1 MNKLLGSLWA
11 KIIACVLVIASTV
24 GIVYGAG
31 AMFVFGAMS
40 SEDMGINGLQETM
53 RKNLAQNY
61 AAMMLYDAFGNL
73 EVDGIVADSG
83 KFAQLEN
90 GSLAYGVE
98 SDVFFLENGELVSI
112 NQTVYDSGDKI
123 DAENCDYAFSCMS
136 KGCSIDYSA
145 NRFYRMAF
153 EAPYVNCW
161 NTYRMLDAEAA
172 NTKNPAKGAR
182 CVEVPAHD
190 DMMEPILLEDDFSD
204 EGTENAMQDVNQL
217 VRYTVYMKYVPKAS
231 PGTFANGTKDWF
243 ENVNI
248 LAGEMQ
254 WCERNYTLIFALSVM
269 VFFLALIFLC
279 CSAGHRPDTDEIVV
293 RPIDRMPYAIYFGLV
308 CIWVGLGIAGGC
320 GCVAGVYA
328 NYFTMENG
336 ILLGILVVA
345 LTVLVAVAFVMSTA
359 VRIKTKNF
367 WRYTLLYYLA
377 KPFRKMWGGIKSF
390 AGVNRKLSITTAVVV
405 GVISLLEFFII
416 AATGYDPGAEVTFFF
431 LYKLVEIPLLF
442 WIVHQMEKIR
452 QGGRRVAAGDYS
464 EKISSEKMLPPFK
477 EHAENINNVSEGIS
491 KAVEEQMKSER
502 MKTELITNV
511 SHDIKTPLTSI
522 INYVDLIKKAG
533 VEDETVAEYL
543 DVLDRQSARLKKLIE
558 DLMEASKASTG
569 NLEVHME
576 PCDVGVMISQVIG
589 EYQEKLQAHG
599 VEVIVNSSDAPTN
612 IMADGRHLSR
622 VLDNIMSNI
631 NKYAMDNTRVYVDVE
646 VGLHQTKMTF
656 KNVSKYPLNISSDEL
671 MERFV
676 RGDSSRNTEGN
687 GLGLSIAQSLTELM
701 GGSLDLDIDGDLFKV
716 TVTVNR

>member
-1 MNKLLGSLWA
+1 MNKFIGSLWA
-11 KIIACVLVIASTV
+11 KILACVLVIASTLGIIYGV
-24 GIVYGAG
+24 GFMIA
-31 AMFVFGAMS
+31 FGAMNS
-40 SEDMGINGLQETM
+40 SEQGLADLKSEM
-53 RKNLAQNY
+53 RRNLAQNY
-61 AAMMLYDAFGNL
+61 AAMMLNNAFTNL
-73 EVDGIVADSG
+73 EEDGTVADMEPFDQLNESSLIYTVVED
-83 KFAQLEN
+83 KFYLE
-90 GSLAYGVE
+90 
-98 SDVFFLENGELVSI
+98 DGELTST
-112 NQTVYDSGDKI
+112 QTLVYDNGGSV
-123 DAENCDYAFSCMS
+123 DADNCDYSFGAFT
-136 KGCSIDYSA
+136 KDYDAYFSM
-145 NRFYRMAF
+145 NRFYKMVM
-153 EAPYVNCW
+153 EAPYITHNK
-161 NTYRMLDAEAA
+161 TYRMVD
-172 NTKNPAKGAR
+172 KMAKELG
-182 CVEVPAHD
+182 D
-190 DMMEPILLEDDFSD
+190 DTLPSKYVQISAWD
-204 EGTENAMQDVNQL
+204 NAMTPELTESDLAEGDVEDVTQL
-217 VRYTVYMKYVPKAS
+217 VRYAVYMKYKPS
-231 PGTFANGTKDWF
+231 IYSGTFACGVHDWF
-243 ENVNI
+243 GRIDTEI
-248 LAGEMQ
+248 GFLQ
-254 WCERNYTLIFALSVM
+254 SCERDYAIVFTISLIVFILS
-269 VFFLALIFLC
+269 LIFLC
-279 CSAGHRPDTDEIVV
+279 CSAGHRPNTDETVI
-293 RPIDRMPYAIYFGLV
+293 RTIDRMPYGIYLALV
-308 CIWVGLGIAGGC
+308 CVWCALGVTGGIGC
-320 GCVAGVYA
+320 GYGVYEGV
-328 NYFTMENG
+328 FSLRDG

-345 LTVLVAVAFVMSTA
+345 LTVSVAVAFVMSTA
-359 VRIKTKNF
+359 VRIKVKKF
-367 WRYTLLYYLA
+367 WRYTILYYLV

-390 AGVNRKLSITTAVVV
+390 AGVNRKLSTITAVVV
-405 GVISLLEFFII
+405 GAISLLELIFI
-416 AATGYDPGAEVTFFF
+416 AATGYDPEAEVLFFF

-464 EKISSEKMLPPFK
+464 EQISTEKMLPPFK
-477 EHAENINNVSEGIS
+477 EHAENINNVSQGIA

-533 VEDETVAEYL
+533 VEDATVAEYL

-576 PCDVGVMISQVIG
+576 PCDVGVMISQVVG
-589 EYQEKLQAHG
+589 EYQEKLQSHG
-599 VEVIVNSSDAPTN
+599 IEVIVNSPDAPMN

-701 GGSLDLDIDGDLFKV
+701 GGNLELDIDGDLFKV
-716 TVTVNR
+716 TVTVAR

>member
-11 KIIACVLVIASTV
+11 KIIACVLMIASTV

-31 AMFVFGAMS
+31 FMILFGTMNS
-40 SEDMGINGLQETM
+40 SNQGLDELKSEM
-53 RKNLAQNY
+53 RRNLAQNY
-61 AAMMLYDAFGNL
+61 AAMMLNNAFTNL
-73 EVDGIVADSG
+73 NEDGTVADQEPFDQLNESSLLYTVVED
-83 KFAQLEN
+83 KFYLED
-90 GSLAYGVE
+90 GELTSTQTLVY
-98 SDVFFLENGELVSI
+98 DNGESV
-112 NQTVYDSGDKI
+112 
-123 DAENCDYAFSCMS
+123 DASNCDYSFEGFTKNYDVYFS
-136 KGCSIDYSA
+136 I
-145 NRFYRMAF
+145 NRFYKMVM
-153 EAPYVNCW
+153 ETPYTTHEK
-161 NTYRMLDAEAA
+161 TYRMVDKAA
-172 NTKNPAKGAR
+172 KELG
-182 CVEVPAHD
+182 D
-190 DMMEPILLEDDFSD
+190 DTLPSQYVQISAWD
-204 EGTENAMQDVNQL
+204 NAMTPELTESDLAEGDVEDVTQL
-217 VRYTVYMKYVPKAS
+217 VRYTVYMQYKPS
-231 PGTFANGTKDWF
+231 LDSGTFACGVTDWF
-243 ENVNI
+243 GRIDTQIGFLQSCQRDCTIV
-248 LAGEMQ
+248 
-254 WCERNYTLIFALSVM
+254 FVLSVI
-269 VFFLALIFLC
+269 VFILSLIYLC
-279 CSAGHRPDTDEIVV
+279 CNAGHRPNTNEIVLRTV
-293 RPIDRMPYAIYFGLV
+293 DRMPYGIYLALV
-308 CIWVGLGIAGGC
+308 VIWCGLGIAGGV
-320 GCVAGVYA
+320 GCAYGVYEGV
-328 NYFTMENG
+328 FSLRDG

-377 KPFRKMWGGIKSF
+377 EPFRKMWGGIKSF
-390 AGVNRKLSITTAVVV
+390 AGVNRKLSTTTAVVV
-405 GVISLLEFFII
+405 GVISFVEFMVIGV
-416 AATGYDPGAEVTFFF
+416 TGYDVNAEFGWFF
-431 LYKLVEIPLLF
+431 LYKLVQIPLLF
-442 WIVHQMEKIR
+442 WLVHQMERIR

-464 EKISSEKMLPPFK
+464 QMISTDKMLPPFK

>member
-11 KIIACVLVIASTV
+11 KIIACVLMIASTV
-24 GIVYGAG
+24 GIVYGVG
-31 AMFVFGAMS
+31 FMILFGTMNS
-40 SEDMGINGLQETM
+40 SNQGLDELKSEM
-53 RKNLAQNY
+53 RRNLAQNY
-61 AAMMLYDAFGNL
+61 AAMMLNNAFTNL
-73 EVDGIVADSG
+73 NEDGTVADQEPFDQLNESSLLYTVVED
-83 KFAQLEN
+83 KFYLED
-90 GSLAYGVE
+90 GELTSTQTLVY
-98 SDVFFLENGELVSI
+98 DNGESV
-112 NQTVYDSGDKI
+112 
-123 DAENCDYAFSCMS
+123 DASNCDYSFEGFTKNYDVYFS
-136 KGCSIDYSA
+136 I
-145 NRFYRMAF
+145 NRFYKMVM
-153 EAPYVNCW
+153 ETPYTTHEK
-161 NTYRMLDAEAA
+161 TYRMVDKAA
-172 NTKNPAKGAR
+172 KELG
-182 CVEVPAHD
+182 D
-190 DMMEPILLEDDFSD
+190 DTLPSQYVRISAWD
-204 EGTENAMQDVNQL
+204 NAMTPELTESDLAEGDVEDVTQL
-217 VRYTVYMKYVPKAS
+217 VRYTVYMQYKPS
-231 PGTFANGTKDWF
+231 LGSGTFACGVTDWF
-243 ENVNI
+243 GRIDTQIGFLQSCQRDCTIV
-248 LAGEMQ
+248 
-254 WCERNYTLIFALSVM
+254 FALSVI
-269 VFFLALIFLC
+269 VFILSLIYLC
-279 CSAGHRPDTDEIVV
+279 CSAGHRPNTNEIVLRTV
-293 RPIDRMPYAIYFGLV
+293 DRMPYGIYLALV
-308 CIWVGLGIAGGC
+308 VIWCGLGIAGGV
-320 GCVAGVYA
+320 GCAYGVYEGV
-328 NYFTMENG
+328 FSLRDG

-367 WRYTLLYYLA
+367 WRYTVLYYIV
-377 KPFRKMWGGIKSF
+377 KPFRKLWQAMKSF
-390 AGVNRKLSITTAVVV
+390 AGINRKLSTTTAVVV
-405 GVISLLEFFII
+405 GVISFVEFMVIGV
-416 AATGYDPGAEVTFFF
+416 TGYDVNAEFGWFF
-431 LYKLVEIPLLF
+431 LYKLVQIPLLF
-442 WIVHQMEKIR
+442 WLVHQMERIR

-464 EKISSEKMLPPFK
+464 QMISTDKMLPPFK

>member
-31 AMFVFGAMS
+31 FMILFGTMNS
-40 SEDMGINGLQETM
+40 SNQGLDELKSEM
-53 RKNLAQNY
+53 RRNLAQNY
-61 AAMMLYDAFGNL
+61 AAMMLNNAFTNL
-73 EVDGIVADSG
+73 NEDGTVADQEPFDQLNESSLLYTVVED
-83 KFAQLEN
+83 KFYLED
-90 GSLAYGVE
+90 GELTSTQTLVY
-98 SDVFFLENGELVSI
+98 DNGESV
-112 NQTVYDSGDKI
+112 
-123 DAENCDYAFSCMS
+123 DASNCDYSFEGFTKNYDVYFS
-136 KGCSIDYSA
+136 I
-145 NRFYRMAF
+145 NRFYKMVM
-153 EAPYVNCW
+153 ETPYTTHEK
-161 NTYRMLDAEAA
+161 TYRMVDKAA
-172 NTKNPAKGAR
+172 KELG
-182 CVEVPAHD
+182 D
-190 DMMEPILLEDDFSD
+190 DTLPSQYVRISAWD
-204 EGTENAMQDVNQL
+204 NAMTPELTESDLAEGDVEDVTQL
-217 VRYTVYMKYVPKAS
+217 VRYTVYMQYKPS
-231 PGTFANGTKDWF
+231 LGSGTFACGVTDWF
-243 ENVNI
+243 GRIDTQIGFLQSCQRDCTIVFSLSIIVFI
-248 LAGEMQ
+248 LS
-254 WCERNYTLIFALSVM
+254 LIY
-269 VFFLALIFLC
+269 LC
-279 CSAGHRPDTDEIVV
+279 CSAGHRPNTNEIVLRTV
-293 RPIDRMPYAIYFGLV
+293 DRMPYGIYLALV
-308 CIWVGLGIAGGC
+308 VIWCGLGIAGGV
-320 GCVAGVYA
+320 GCTYGVYEGV
-328 NYFTMENG
+328 FSLRDG

-377 KPFRKMWGGIKSF
+377 KPFRIMWGGIKSF
-390 AGVNRKLSITTAVVV
+390 AGVNRKLSTTTAVVV
-405 GVISLLEFFII
+405 GVISFVEFMVIGV
-416 AATGYDPGAEVTFFF
+416 TGYDVNAEFGWFF
-431 LYKLVEIPLLF
+431 LYKLVQIPLLF
-442 WIVHQMEKIR
+442 WLVHQMERIR

-464 EKISSEKMLPPFK
+464 QMISTDKMLPPFK

>member
-11 KIIACVLVIASTV
+11 KIIACVLMIASTV
-24 GIVYGAG
+24 GIVYGVG
-31 AMFVFGAMS
+31 FMILFGTMNS
-40 SEDMGINGLQETM
+40 SNQGLDELKSEM
-53 RKNLAQNY
+53 RRNLAQNY
-61 AAMMLYDAFGNL
+61 AAMMLNNAFTNL
-73 EVDGIVADSG
+73 NEDGTVADQEPFDQLNESSLLYTVVED
-83 KFAQLEN
+83 KFYLED
-90 GSLAYGVE
+90 GELTSTQTLVY
-98 SDVFFLENGELVSI
+98 DNGESV
-112 NQTVYDSGDKI
+112 
-123 DAENCDYAFSCMS
+123 DASNCDYSFEGFTKNYDVYFS
-136 KGCSIDYSA
+136 I
-145 NRFYRMAF
+145 NRFYKMVM
-153 EAPYVNCW
+153 ETPYTTHEK
-161 NTYRMLDAEAA
+161 TYRMVDKAA
-172 NTKNPAKGAR
+172 KELG
-182 CVEVPAHD
+182 D
-190 DMMEPILLEDDFSD
+190 DTLPSQYVRISAWD
-204 EGTENAMQDVNQL
+204 NAMTPELTESDLAEGDVEDVTQL
-217 VRYTVYMKYVPKAS
+217 VRYTVYMQYKPS
-231 PGTFANGTKDWF
+231 LGSGTFACGVTDWF
-243 ENVNI
+243 GRIDTQIGFLQSCQRDCTIV
-248 LAGEMQ
+248 
-254 WCERNYTLIFALSVM
+254 FVLSVI
-269 VFFLALIFLC
+269 VFILSLIYLC
-279 CSAGHRPDTDEIVV
+279 CNAGHRPNTNEIVLRTV
-293 RPIDRMPYAIYFGLV
+293 DRMPYGIYLALV
-308 CIWVGLGIAGGC
+308 VIWCGLGIAGGV
-320 GCVAGVYA
+320 GCAYGVYEGV
-328 NYFTMENG
+328 FSLRDG

-377 KPFRKMWGGIKSF
+377 EPFRKMWGGIKSF
-390 AGVNRKLSITTAVVV
+390 AGVNRKLSTTTAVVV
-405 GVISLLEFFII
+405 GVISFVEFMVIGV
-416 AATGYDPGAEVTFFF
+416 TGYDVNAEFGWFF
-431 LYKLVEIPLLF
+431 LYKLVQIPLLF
-442 WIVHQMEKIR
+442 WLVHQMERIR

-464 EKISSEKMLPPFK
+464 QMISTDKMLPPFK